1 MSRKVLLEIS
11 VETAERAT
19 AAEKGGADRIELC
32 SSLAVGGLTPA
43 RRLMEAVRAA
53 ARVPVFAMIR
63 PRAGNFIYSAE
74 EFATM
79 IASIKLA
86 NRLQL
91 DGIVLGI
98 LTPERRVDMDRTREL
113 VQAAGGLEVT
123 FHRAIDQAAD
133 LLEAAETIAK
143 TGVTRILTSGGKPS
157 AVEGAET
164 ILAMVERGRGR
175 IGIVAGAGITARN
188 APEIVRRTGVAEL
201 HSGLSST
208 ISYSAGTKEFEAAVS
223 ELSKA
228 VNAVDRPS

>member
-113 VQAAGGLEVT
+113 VQAARGLEVT